1 MAFDVEYFTLSGT
14 DATNKYVNLQDG
26 TPVSSMSVALDVI
39 GGTAQAYT
47 TDFVV
52 SGIKVDW
59 SGRGLDTTG
68 TLLTGDMLRVIY
80 DRS

>member
-1 MAFDVEYFTLSGT
+1 MTFDVEYFKLTLA
-14 DATNKYVNLQDG
+14 DASNKYVNLQDG
-26 TPVSSMSVALDVI
+26 TPVSSSSVALDVI

-47 TDFVV
+47 TDFIV

-59 SGRGLDTTG
+59 SGRGLDTTAS
-68 TLLTGDMLRVIY
+68 LAKDDLLRVIY